1 MPLEQI
7 KTEVKKLSTI
17 LAQDVIA
24 DQCTA
29 GELQHVHDQFQQAI
43 ISGDPAK
50 LIRDNK
56 LSQQLLAFEEINPT
70 VGKVIKDIVA
80 ALSNMGI

>member
-1 MPLEQI
+1 MPLERI
-7 KTEVKKLSTI
+7 KTEVKKLSNI
-17 LAQDVIA
+17 LDKDIIA

-56 LSQQLLAFEEINPT
+56 LSQQLLAFEELNPT
-70 VGKVIKDIVA
+70 VGKAIKDILA
-80 ALSNMGI
+80 ALSSMGI